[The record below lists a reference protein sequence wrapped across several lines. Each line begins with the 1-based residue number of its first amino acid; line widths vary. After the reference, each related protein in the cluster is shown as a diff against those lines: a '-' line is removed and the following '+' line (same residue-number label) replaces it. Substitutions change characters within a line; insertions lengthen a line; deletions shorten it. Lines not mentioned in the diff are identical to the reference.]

1 MKDSKEKICKRSSL
15 SKRLAVIV
23 AVVLLGVFA
32 VMTIAILIFVG
43 GSILKSTD
51 KTMYTMADNG
61 ASKMKAIL
69 NVANDIDENIQT
81 VMQRMYASEDS
92 DEAGIVSSWTIE
104 GAVKS
109 QPKPTKGTFISRVT
123 GEKISGSRYAAET
136 VVLNSLIHAVSTYEN
151 IVGAG
156 ILMEP
161 GAFSED
167 AEQYAPYITR
177 EEYEKGIV
185 RNLEYSSYEN
195 ADYYAPAKNS
205 LENGTTSAYEQDG
218 AKIVTLY
225 YPILS
230 DGKFKGV
237 VVIGVNT
244 AAFSTII
251 DANPPFNNMIYNVMA
266 GDGEILYSGNIDV
279 IGTSFKDIIG
289 DRDFAEFQ
297 EGEKTHERF
306 VVTSVS
312 QKNGKVIRYFSPIAV
327 GSGYWW
333 TQCALQQNDYY
344 EPNFEM
350 LVFVIVFAVIA
361 LVVLSLVVIL
371 LLSKALTPLNRISA
385 AAQKVAV
392 GDFDVDVTYN
402 GNDEIGTLAD
412 SIHQF
417 IERLR
422 KIIGDL
428 SENLSQLA
436 AGNFNTDSEKNRD
449 LYVGAYAPLKEAVDS
464 ISTELSMTMREI
476 RSSANQVSGEAEQVA
491 SGSQALAQGST
502 EQASS
507 VEELSQTMGDISKKV
522 LGTTDLTKEAAD
534 ISRNSNEAVRISNEK
549 MQEMS
554 RSMTEITE
562 KANEIGKI
570 IKTIDDIAFQ
580 TNILAL
586 NASIEAA
593 RAGTAGKG
601 FAVVADEVGN
611 LAKKSQDAASGTA
624 KLIEDTIN
632 AVHRGAGITDETAV
646 ALEKVSD
653 SFTRI
658 DELVGKISEASEQQ
672 SVGVQQV
679 TEGIDQI
686 SSVVQTNSATAEES
700 AAASQELSSQA
711 EKLDGLVTK
720 FRLRD

>member
-1 MKDSKEKICKRSSL
+1 M
-15 SKRLAVIV
+15 
-23 AVVLLGVFA
+23 GVG
-32 VMTIAILIFVG
+32 L
-43 GSILKSTD
+43 
-51 KTMYTMADNG
+51 
-61 ASKMKAIL
+61 
-69 NVANDIDENIQT
+69 
-81 VMQRMYASEDS
+81 
-92 DEAGIVSSWTIE
+92 
-104 GAVKS
+104 
-109 QPKPTKGTFISRVT
+109 
-123 GEKISGSRYAAET
+123 
-136 VVLNSLIHAVSTYEN
+136 
-151 IVGAG
+151 
-156 ILMEP
+156 LMEP
-161 GAFSED
+161 GEFSKD
-167 AEQYAPYITR
+167 IEQYAPYINT
-177 EEYEKGIV
+177 EDLGNGEVE
-185 RNLEYSSYEN
+185 NLEYSSYAEE
-195 ADYYAPAKNS
+195 DYYAPAKETLQNS
-205 LENGTTSAYEQDG
+205 TTKAYEEDG
-218 AKIVTLY
+218 VNMVSSY
-225 YPILS
+225 YPIVV
-230 DGKFKGV
+230 DGEFKGV
-237 VVIGVNT
+237 VIVDIRSEV
-244 AAFSTII
+244 FSTIVGE
-251 DANPPFNNMIYNVMA
+251 NPPFDNMIYNVLN
-266 GDGEILYSGNIDV
+266 GQGNILYSTMKEM
-279 IGTSFKDIIG
+279 IGKDFKDVME
-289 DRDFAEFQ
+289 AEVYAKIEKYQ
-297 EGEKTHERF
+297 EKGEEFTITSESKTKGR
-306 VVTSVS
+306 VL
-312 QKNGKVIRYFSPIAV
+312 RYFTPIV
-327 GSGYWW
+327 SGDEIWW
-333 TQCALQQNDYY
+333 TQCAVRESTYY
-344 EPNFEM
+344 ATNVRM
-350 LVFVIVFAVIA
+350 VIFILIFAAIALAVISA
-361 LVVLSLVVIL
+361 VVIL
-371 LLSKALTPLNRISA
+371 LLRKSLAPLNRIGD
-385 AAQKVAV
+385 AAQKVAA
-392 GDFDVDVTYN
+392 GDFDVDVSYN
-402 GNDEIGTLAD
+402 GKDEIGVLAD

-449 LYVGAYAPLKEAVDS
+449 LYVGAYAPLKEAVNS

-476 RSSANQVSGEAEQVA
+476 RSSANLVSGEAEQVA

-522 LGTTDLTKEAAD
+522 LGTTDLTKKATD
-534 ISRNSNEAVRISNEK
+534 ISRNSNEAVRTSNEK

-554 RSMTEITE
+554 RSMEEITE

-611 LAKKSQDAASGTA
+611 LAKKSQDAASDTA
-624 KLIEDTIN
+624 RLIEDTIN
-632 AVHRGAGITDETAV
+632 AVRRGAGITDETAV

-658 DELVGKISEASEQQ
+658 DELVGKISEAFEQQ